1 MIDKF
6 ELLLDLLDIED
17 KNNYIEIAKLIET
30 KKYKN
35 IKTLHKHGFIFE
47 LFNDFLDNKIS
58 LEEFV
63 KIWDIEW
70 WVDIIQLGFD
80 LNSLYTDNVDLADT
94 LFIVSLVNLSRK
106 FSKKEID
113 KIKEKLA
120 SVNSQLCII

>member
-63 KIWDIEW
+63 KI
-70 WVDIIQLGFD
+70 
-80 LNSLYTDNVDLADT
+80 
-94 LFIVSLVNLSRK
+94 
-106 FSKKEID
+106 
-113 KIKEKLA
+113 
-120 SVNSQLCII
+120 